1 MKQLKCLLLFLL
13 VFAFV
18 TPIFVACSEGTNI
31 PGDSSA
37 PEESS
42 GSPVTIGDPSDAKSK
57 LPDQY
62 WPEYDNFDD
71 YAEMRETLEN
81 WLVSQYIEGKNA
93 PFSFIYNGLPSS
105 LFLSK
110 WKRSTETSEDENAKY
125 YTVRYT
131 GESEG
136 LCVWSEFVLY
146 KDYPTLEWCTYAKNI
161 GDSTSKTLKEFL
173 GMNVKLALD
182 SEEPVLHTTE
192 GSLDIAGDDLLD
204 FQLIT
209 QPLSDKKVTY
219 HPELED
225 GRSSEHAFPFF
236 DIVGENNGL
245 MVGIGWTG
253 IWKASFSANQNVVSM
268 TSGMYNLNTVL
279 YADEEIRTPL
289 YSITYFDGDAEFGHN
304 LFRKTVLAHYT
315 PDDGSEDVCK
325 LPISVT
331 TESYGENDIIAD
343 VSKWVGKLA
352 VDTVWTDAAWF
363 GNVDTDPNGWATQTG
378 NWWINTRRYPSG
390 SLQKVSNFLH
400 ENDKKYVVWFEPE
413 RVAAGTML
421 QKDYSNLLM
430 SSNIVGSYLLDLASE
445 DAYQWVFSY
454 LSEMIEEN
462 GIDVYRQDFNSPGL
476 ARAWAANDEDGRQGM
491 TEMRYVENM
500 YRLFD
505 ALREKF
511 PGLMIDNCASGGKRI
526 DLEMLKRSVVLHRTD
541 YTCVP
546 YGDNSGNFNFEGI
559 QYQNQNLSYW
569 LPLHGSSVG
578 YPVYLFEDS
587 YMCRSLL
594 APGVGLGIQIGY
606 AADNLMAQ
614 KLTKELSDFRGYM
627 IGNYYSLLT
636 PSYDKADRQA
646 FMYFRDDLNEGLLL
660 VYNRPDNQEGSRFN
674 LKLKGLDPDS
684 YYAVLDCDALGNPDR
699 VKSGRELMEDG
710 LTVNVYAGT
719 AKVFRLLPVS

>member
-1 MKQLKCLLLFLL
+1 MKQIKILLLFLL
-13 VFAFV
+13 VFALILPTIV
-18 TPIFVACSEGTNI
+18 GCNENVNN
-31 PGDSSA
+31 PGDSSTT
-37 PEESS
+37 EESS
-42 GSPVTIGDPSDAKSK
+42 GSSVTIGDAKDAKSM
-57 LPDQY
+57 LAENY
-62 WPEYDNFDD
+62 WPEYENYDA
-71 YAEMRETLEN
+71 YAEMRATLET
-81 WLVSQYIEGKNA
+81 WLVSQYIDGKSA
-93 PFSFIYNGLPSS
+93 PFSFTYNGLPSS

-110 WKRSTETSEDENAKY
+110 WERTTEKSEDDAAKY

-131 GESEG
+131 GESDG

-161 GDSTSKTLKEFL
+161 GDSTTKSIKDFY
-173 GMNVKLALD
+173 GMNVKFPLD
-182 SEEPVLHTTE
+182 SEELVLHTTE
-192 GSLDIAGDDLLD
+192 GSLNIAGDDLLD

-209 QPLSDKKVTY
+209 QPLSSKPVTY

-236 DIVGENNGL
+236 DIIGENNGL

-253 IWKASFSANQNVVSM
+253 LWKASFSADKNKVSM

-289 YSITYFDGDAEFGHN
+289 YSVTYFDGDAEFGHN

-315 PDDGSEDVCK
+315 PDDGTEDVCK

-331 TESYGENDIIAD
+331 TESYGENAIIAD

-363 GNVDTDPNGWATQTG
+363 GDVDTDPNGWATQTG

-390 SLQKVSNFLH
+390 SLKKVSDFLH
-400 ENDKKYVVWFEPE
+400 ENDKKYVVWFELE
-413 RVAAGTML
+413 RVANGTRF
-421 QKDYSNLLM
+421 QKEHKDLLM
-430 SSNIVGSYLLDLASE
+430 STNMAGSYLLDLASE
-445 DAYQWVFSY
+445 EAYQWAFNY
-454 LSEMIEEN
+454 LSEMIGEN

-476 ARAWAANDEDGRQGM
+476 ARAWAANDEDGRVGM
-491 TEMRYVENM
+491 TEIRYVENM

-546 YGDNSGNFNFEGI
+546 YGEGGGKFNFEGI
-559 QYQNQNLSYW
+559 QYHNQNLSYW

-578 YPVYLFEDS
+578 YPVQLFEDT

-606 AADNLMAQ
+606 AADKVLAQ
-614 KLTKELSDFRGYM
+614 KLTKELSDFRGYL
-627 IGNYYSLLT
+627 IGNYYSLLP

-646 FMYFRDDLNEGLLL
+646 FMYVRDDLNEGLLL
-660 VYNRPDNQEGSRFN
+660 VYNRPDNQEGNRFTLN
-674 LKLKGLDPDS
+674 LKGLDPDS
-684 YYAVLDCDALGNPDR
+684 YYAVLDCDAFGNQDR
-699 VKSGRELMEDG
+699 VKSGRELMEEG
-710 LTVNVYAGT
+710 LVVSVYAGT